1 MFFRLSNRGNEFLR
15 AFPNTYQHRLT
26 HVMPNYLQNLTSNRQ
41 GENMYRTWVSMV
53 IITTNHEGMGVLHGL
68 SCLSP
73 IDYSVYM
80 YVNKC
85 LQLPFDGL

>member
-1 MFFRLSNRGNEFLR
+1 
-15 AFPNTYQHRLT
+15 
-26 HVMPNYLQNLTSNRQ
+26 MPNYLQNLTSNQQ
-41 GENMYRTWVSMV
+41 GANMFRAWVFMN
-53 IITTNHEGMGVLHGL
+53 ITATNHEGMGVLHGL

-85 LQLPFDGL
+85 LQLHFDGL